1 MDVTDLLAL
10 ALKAGASDLHL
21 AAGQAPTVRVHGV
34 LQRLPVPMATPDGLM
49 RSMETLLDADP
60 YRQWVAGHDL
70 DLALEL
76 PALGR
81 FRVNLFRQMNGP
93 ALTFR
98 LIPARLACAEAL
110 GLGEI
115 AQTIGQYRD
124 GLVLIGGPTGS
135 GKTSTLA
142 ALLDQMSRER
152 ALHIVTLEDPIEVVH
167 ASHQGVVNQR
177 EVGRD
182 CCSFAQGLRS
192 ALRQDPDVIVL
203 GELRDLETIRLAL
216 RAAETGHLVLATVH
230 TRSAVNS
237 IDRVVEVFPAQEK
250 AWVRAML
257 ADSLRVVVAQ
267 VLVGRRGGGRVAARE
282 VLVVTDAVR
291 NLIRE
296 GRMAQLHSA
305 MQTGAAE
312 GMQTL
317 DGAMRQLRARGLLAG

>member
-1 MDVTDLLAL
+1 MDVTDLLAR
-10 ALKAGASDLHL
+10 ASKAGASDLHL
-21 AAGQAPTVRVHGV
+21 AAGQVPTVRVDGV
-34 LQRLPVPMATPDGLM
+34 LQRLPVPMASPRALM
-49 RSMETLLDADP
+49 RCMEPLLDADQH
-60 YRQWVAGHDL
+60 RQWAAGHDL
-70 DLALEL
+70 DVALEL

-98 LIPARLACAEAL
+98 LIPARIASVDEL
-110 GLGEI
+110 GLAEVVETI
-115 AQTIGQYRD
+115 ARCRD

-142 ALLDQMSRER
+142 TLLDQMNRER
-152 ALHIVTLEDPIEVVH
+152 ALHIVTLEDPVEIVH
-167 ASHQGVVNQR
+167 RSHQGLVNQR

-182 CCSFAQGLRS
+182 CSSFAQGLRS
-192 ALRQDPDVIVL
+192 ALRQDPDVIML
-203 GELRDLETIRLAL
+203 GELRDLDTIGLAL

-250 AWVRAML
+250 AWVRTML
-257 ADSLRVVVAQ
+257 AQSLRVVVAQ

-282 VLVVTDAVR
+282 VLVATDAVR

-305 MQTGAAE
+305 MQAGAAQ
-312 GMQTL
+312 GMQTME
-317 DGAMRQLRARGLLAG
+317 DAMRKLAARGLLAE